1 MSGTK
6 ILLSDRTYKNVEDLV
21 IGDELLS
28 IYIPS
33 LLDLDSP
40 DYLSTWS
47 DSNIDDSL
55 LSTTIVSNIKV
66 SNYYKYYTINNKLN
80 ITYEHPILVKR
91 ENVWSFQ
98 KAENVTVGDIIINS
112 NKELE
117 EIVSITNT
125 EGENVPVYTLDTE
138 SLDVYFAENILV
150 HNFGDEGKL

>member
-1 MSGTK
+1 M
-6 ILLSDRTYKNVEDLV
+6 
-21 IGDELLS
+21 
-28 IYIPS
+28 
-33 LLDLDSP
+33 LDLDSP

-47 DSNIDDSL
+47 DNNIDDSL

-66 SNYYKYYTINNKLN
+66 SNYYKYYTINDKLN

-91 ENVWSFQ
+91 ENIWSFQ
-98 KAENVTVGDIIINS
+98 KAENVIVGDIIINS

-117 EIVSITNT
+117 EIISITHT

-150 HNFGDEGKL
+150 HNFGDDGKQDEL